1 MPRLC
6 RRMVILFSSEMGD
19 ALTYAAKK
27 VCIVL
32 AALAAGVLPTAVY
45 ADEPELI
52 NSAVYAGVNGSFK
65 ACLEATSKAYY
76 EAWFAARTKNSI
88 GSLDS
93 DVPLE
98 IKPVNEASKTD
109 ILARFKRGL
118 TYCKEIRDF
127 ALEHAK
133 ADVGEPVDPVP
144 LQTVIAKEIEELLAA
159 DVKQGTDALRNVL
172 LGRNGATNFNNMIGV
187 LKELHRYRR
196 QSMAEVFPPD

>member
-1 MPRLC
+1 
-6 RRMVILFSSEMGD
+6 VGD
-19 ALTYAAKK
+19 ALTYTVKK

-32 AALAAGVLPTAVY
+32 ASLAAGVLPTAVG

-65 ACLEATSKAYY
+65 ACLEAASRVYY
-76 EAWFAARTKNSI
+76 EAWFVARTKNSI
-88 GSLDS
+88 GSLGN

-98 IKPVNEASKTD
+98 IKPIDEASKMN
-109 ILARFKRGL
+109 ILGRFKRGL

-133 ADVGEPVDPVP
+133 ADVGEPLDPVP
-144 LQTVIAKEIEELLAA
+144 LQKVIAKEIEELLAA

-172 LGRNGATNFNNMIGV
+172 LGRNGATNFANMIGV

-196 QSMAEVFPPD
+196 QSMAEVFLPH